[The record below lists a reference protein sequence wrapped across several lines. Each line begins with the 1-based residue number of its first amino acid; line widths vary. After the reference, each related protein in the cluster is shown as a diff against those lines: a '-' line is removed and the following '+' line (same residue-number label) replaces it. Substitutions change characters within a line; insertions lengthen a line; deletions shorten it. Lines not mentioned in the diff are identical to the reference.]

1 VKKLRLSLRT
11 RAIAAIGLV
20 ALAPHAL
27 VFVWTQLDRPVPG
40 QVWANVRDA
49 MEEGRG
55 ALPRGSSALDSVAKK
70 RGVRLRVVR
79 TRDGAVTYDADD
91 DRPTGFGDRIEAFFL
106 RPAGAPTLRQIDDA
120 MPRILDRDE
129 VRVAR
134 DAGQY
139 VACQW
144 VDLLY
149 CQAIG
154 NGVDRDGSDVVVHVE
169 QSSYRAVGEVYQ
181 LRAQLLRMGL
191 LLWPIAVLLAWF
203 TGSRIVRPIE
213 RLRKQ
218 ALELPWRRPAF
229 GGSVDRSR
237 RATPKLD
244 LQSGDEIGDL
254 TNALNALLGALEAE
268 KKQHEEF
275 VADLVHELKSTVA
288 SVRAS
293 ADALDAPEADDR
305 TKRLA
310 RVLRESSGKLEGT
323 VARFLDLA
331 RADAGFPR
339 EERETVDVSE
349 LAKSVVA
356 RLRDDPRFSDVTF
369 EADAPTDARV
379 SGVSLRLESLLRE
392 LLENGASFVPRGGRV
407 RAIVRTSGDEVV
419 LVVEDDGPGIPDG
432 ERDEVFRRYYTTRG
446 HARGSGLGLALV
458 RAVAE
463 AHGGS
468 AEVLSNR
475 EKGAAFEVRL
485 PRFTPDSH
493 DRA

>member
-1 VKKLRLSLRT
+1 MKRPRLSLRT
-11 RAIAAIGLV
+11 RAIAAIVLV
-20 ALAPHAL
+20 ALAPHLL

-40 QVWANVRDA
+40 KVWGNVRDA
-49 MEEGRG
+49 MEEARG
-55 ALPRGSSALDSVAKK
+55 ALPRGNNVLDSVAKK

-79 TRDGAVTYDADD
+79 TRDGVVTYDDDD
-91 DRPTGFGDRIEAFFL
+91 DRPTAFGDRVEAFFL

-120 MPRILDRDE
+120 MPRVIDRDE

-134 DAGQY
+134 DAGTY

-144 VDLLY
+144 VELLY

-154 NGVDRDGSDVVVHVE
+154 TGVDKDGSDVVVHVE

-191 LLWPIAVLLAWF
+191 LLWPIAVILAWF
-203 TGSRIVRPIE
+203 TGSAIVRPIE
-213 RLRKQ
+213 RLRRQ
-218 ALELPWRRPAF
+218 AL
-229 GGSVDRSR
+229 DRSR
-237 RATPKLD
+237 RVSRLEPH
-244 LQSGDEIGDL
+244 SGDEIGDL
-254 TNALNALLGALEAE
+254 TAALNALLEALEGE
-268 KKQHEEF
+268 RKQHEEF

-293 ADALDAPEADDR
+293 ADALDSAEADDR

-323 VARFLDLA
+323 VSRFLDLA

-339 EERETVDVSE
+339 EERESVDVSE

-356 RLRDDPRFSDVTF
+356 RLRDDPRFADVTF
-369 EADAPTDARV
+369 EAEAPKEARI
-379 SGVSLRLESLLRE
+379 SGVAMRLESMLRE
-392 LLENGASFVPRGGRV
+392 LLENGASFVPRGGHV
-407 RAIVRTSGDEVV
+407 RAVVRQEGAGADVV
-419 LVVEDDGPGIPDG
+419 LVVEDDGPGIPEG
-432 ERDEVFRRYYTTRG
+432 EREEVFRRYYTTRG

-463 AHGGS
+463 AHGGT
-468 AEVLSNR
+468 AR
-475 EKGAAFEVRL
+475 AIARAQGAAFEVR
-485 PRFTPDSH
+485 FTPDSH
-493 DRA
+493 ERT